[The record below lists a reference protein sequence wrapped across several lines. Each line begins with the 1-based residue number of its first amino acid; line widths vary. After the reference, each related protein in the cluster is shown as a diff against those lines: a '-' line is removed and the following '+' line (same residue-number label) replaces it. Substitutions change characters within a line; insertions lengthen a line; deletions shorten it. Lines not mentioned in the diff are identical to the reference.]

1 MNWNTASL
9 LVLLG
14 LLVALAL
21 AEIRFHNHEV
31 RASATDARLVTNFA
45 LGAMTMAANGML
57 PLTNLGS
64 SLLARHLDIGLADH
78 LRSSW
83 TAMFVLTVAAQTL
96 VAYWT
101 HRAMH
106 AAPLFWR
113 VHRVHHADTFVDV
126 STSLRH
132 HPVELLVTAPAAA
145 AVILLIG
152 TPVSV
157 VLASETF
164 LVAAALWGHA
174 DIRLPHRLD
183 RALASV
189 LVTPRVHRVHH
200 SPERHFHDSNFGDTF
215 TVWDRLFGT
224 FSGEPHRMRV
234 GLDGQLDRADN
245 LLDQVLSPLHAA

>member
-1 MNWNTASL
+1 
-9 LVLLG
+9 
-14 LLVALAL
+14 
-21 AEIRFHNHEV
+21 
-31 RASATDARLVTNFA
+31 
-45 LGAMTMAANGML
+45 
-57 PLTNLGS
+57 LGS
-64 SLLARHLDIGLADH
+64 SLLAQHLDIGLADH

-83 TAMFVLTVAAQTL
+83 TALFVLTVAAQTL

-132 HPVELLVTAPAAA
+132 HPVELLVTAPATAT
-145 AVILLIG
+145 VILLTG
-152 TPVSV
+152 APVSV

-164 LVAAALWGHA
+164 LVAATLWGHA

-183 RALASV
+183 RALGLV
-189 LVTPRVHRVHH
+189 LVTPRLHRVHH
-200 SPERHFHDSNFGDTF
+200 SPERRFHDSNYGDTF
-215 TVWDRLFGT
+215 TLWDRLFGT
-224 FSGEPHRMRV
+224 FSDEPQRMRV
-234 GLDGQLDRADN
+234 GLDGQGDRADN